1 MSSLLE
7 TNLVE
12 TNLINIY
19 KKMMGLDNILNISGN
34 SALIGSLSINSTFYV
49 SGMAYL
55 SKSASVLSNLYVS
68 NVTIINN
75 ALSLNSSLNVSGVTL
90 LIPSSGSVTVGSSLN
105 VSGNTII
112 LGTLSVY
119 GSSINLVG
127 NTTIPSFLNV
137 SGSASF
143 KNSMIIENINSIN
156 NTINLQGPTINIG
169 NSSST
174 VFINGTATYIASTT
188 LQLIDK
194 LIYINV
200 DPTTTSAIDTGNLS
214 GIEILGTS
222 GFGYLQTNINSSRFI
237 IKPPANPDSGYLI
250 IQDVNNNMS
259 LSGNSIL
266 NNLTSIGSSF
276 NVSSNSLIYGNT
288 TILASLYVSNNSTI
302 QGSNTLNSS
311 LNILNQTFLNNT
323 TLLSNLNILNN
334 TNISNNI
341 SLNSLLFVSNNTI
354 LNGNVTINNFLNISN
369 NSIINSS
376 NLVNNSLFVSNNSI
390 FGNTSIL
397 SSLLVSSNTTIQ
409 NSVTNLS
416 NFNVNKTSCINGN
429 FNVNSNF
436 LISGPTIITNNITLN
451 SGLYILNQIAVSLPN
466 YYSNEDAINAGV
478 PLFGFYR
485 TGGIL
490 KIRLDTKAPTLTLS
504 GNSTISIDRNT
515 VYTDPGVEA
524 YSINSGYILPY
535 ITSLSS
541 LTVNNVLSTPIAVSG
556 PTIITAVSNL
566 LVGTYNMIYTATDNE
581 LLTSS
586 IARTLTITAPVPKIA
601 YDLTNG
607 YIGPITKSYDAL
619 NTYNWTT
626 ELWFYMYPRG
636 STTFHGGFIMTTGS
650 SNELGSFNI
659 LYMYDNASNP
669 SMYFIVQNNHLP
681 WELTNLPVNQWTHF
695 AWVAT
700 NNTIS
705 FFLNGINQGT
715 KTIPATNFTI
725 YNTSK
730 MILGYRADNYDRRVI
745 GKICQP
751 LITLSPK
758 YSANFT
764 PQWDL
769 TPASLTNVLFWLPN
783 NVEQVTG
790 QTIPIN
796 ETVVQSTLTSQ
807 PF

>member
-334 TNISNNI
+334 SNISNNI

-504 GNSTISIDRNT
+504 GNSTIYIDRNT

-541 LTVNNVLSTPIAVSG
+541 LTVSNVLSTPIAVSG

-566 LVGTYNMIYTATDNE
+566 LVGTYDMIYTATDNE

-586 IARTLTITAPVPKIA
+586 ITRTLTITAPVVPKIS

-607 YIGPITKSYDAL
+607 YMGPITKSYDAL
-619 NTYNWTT
+619 NSYNWTT

-636 STTFHGGFIMTTGS
+636 GSSLHGGFFLSTGAT
-650 SNELGSFNI
+650 NTGSFNI
-659 LYMYDNASNP
+659 LYLYDN
-669 SMYFIVQNNHLP
+669 QNDPMILFFSGEYIRLY
-681 WELTNLPVNQWTHF
+681 WTSIILPVNQWTHL

-700 NNTIS
+700 NNS
-705 FFLNGINQGT
+705 MSLFMNGVNKGT
-715 KTIPATNFTI
+715 KSIDAINFI
-725 YNTSK
+725 NNTSK
-730 MILGYRADNYDRRVI
+730 MFVGYCEDNAQRRVI
-745 GKICQP
+745 GKVCQP
-751 LITLSPK
+751 LITSSPK

-769 TPASLTNVLFWLPN
+769 SPASLTNVLFWLPN